1 MIKKILILLMIFGL
15 GTGSTFAF
23 VVSAPAVEAQLAILN
38 TKTTAGDFNR
48 KAEFMQ
54 TVQKWAQQ
62 YAQMRDMI
70 GQAQADYNRAKQEFD
85 YWKNIKGNWR
95 DVVERVRNAASQE
108 ALKNSD
114 FAVIADMAAQELYQN
129 RSTGR
134 TIGATVD
141 RINQYLKDKGDGKTM
156 TNTELRDSITQI
168 VGYLP
173 DSSNSSVSAMSQTT
187 IEETALFLNKANK
200 AITEISTEKQRIQ
213 QILDANN
220 LNGTPLTE
228 AQTKKYEIAMNNL
241 DQQMQSLNTQALLKI
256 SQMLMVESTFRT
268 QSFNKAEQNRIESR
282 NTTAAFST
290 LIPGAQQNG
299 TTQQTPRR

>member
-1 MIKKILILLMIFGL
+1 MIKKLIILLLIFAA

-23 VVSAPAVEAQLAILN
+23 VVSAPAVEAQLALLN
-38 TKTTAGDFNR
+38 AKTTAGDISR
-48 KAEFMQ
+48 KSEFLQ

-70 GQAQADYNRAKQEFD
+70 GQARADYDRAKAEFD

-108 ALKNSD
+108 ALRNSD
-114 FAVIADMAAQELYQN
+114 FSVNPEMLAKDLYTN
-129 RSTGR
+129 RSTGQ
-134 TIGATVD
+134 ILGETVD
-141 RINQYLKDKGDGKTM
+141 RINQFLHAKGEGQSM

-173 DSSNSSVSAMSQTT
+173 DTSNSSVSAMSQTT
-187 IEETALFLNKANK
+187 IEETANFLNKANK
-200 AITEISTEKQRIQ
+200 AIVEISTEKERIQ
-213 QILDANN
+213 QILDGNS
-220 LNGTPLTE
+220 LNGMPLTE

-241 DQQMQSLNTQALLKI
+241 DQQMQNLNTQALLKI
-256 SQMLMVESTFRT
+256 SQMLMVESAFRT

-282 NTTAAFST
+282 NTAAAFST
-290 LIPGAQQNG
+290 LIPG
-299 TTQQTPRR
+299 TQTGPRNQTGRP